1 MSYLINILFATAAI
15 LAALLAIFG
24 LAFCIAA
31 LIKVWKINKDEYDEA
46 SRLQGEFRNALT
58 GRLKELPNR
67 HGDFR
72 IVRGLTWNAKT
83 KRYEPH
89 GALSSEAFRSAF
101 PF

>member
-1 MSYLINILFATAAI
+1 MSYPINILFAAAAI
-15 LAALLAIFG
+15 VIAFLAIFG
-24 LAFCIAA
+24 LAFCVAT
-31 LIKVWKINKDEYDEA
+31 LVKVWKINKDEYDEA

-58 GRLKELPNR
+58 GKLKEFPNK

-72 IVRGLTWNAKT
+72 IVRGLAWNAKT